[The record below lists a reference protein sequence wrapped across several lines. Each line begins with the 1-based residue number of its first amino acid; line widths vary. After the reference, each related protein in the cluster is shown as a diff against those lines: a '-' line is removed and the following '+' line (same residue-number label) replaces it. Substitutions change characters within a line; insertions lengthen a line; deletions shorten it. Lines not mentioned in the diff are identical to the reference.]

1 MLKYPLRLNENETD
15 FVYFSH
21 SEYKT
26 NNTKNKDGSK
36 GPQRPPDNGN
46 GIVLYM
52 PNSTPGAG
60 YTNGWNNTG
69 TMFQGPIGEYKRGLL
84 QAAGKAINSAENGT
98 IDMAALRAASEEAG
112 FKVGNDITN
121 RGGLGALGNQ
131 LIGETVGK
139 KLIGSANNFL
149 ALSQNKIFNP
159 NIELLYQGPQLRT
172 FVFEFTFVPRSKG
185 ESTNVN
191 NIIKEFKTWSA
202 PSNEKGGFYL
212 SVPHVWHIRYG
223 GAGGKFMNKFKPCAM
238 TSFELQDNGSSDAHY
253 TFVDGVPVSTSIR
266 MTFSEVDIITREDH
280 TKNGGPRGF

>member
-26 NNTKNKDGSK
+26 NASG
-36 GPQRPPDNGN
+36 GPQAPGNGG

-69 TMFQGPIGEYKRGLL
+69 TMFQGPIGEYKKGLL
-84 QAAGKAINSAENGT
+84 QAAGDAINSAEGGFKD
-98 IDMAALRAASEEAG
+98 IGALRGKMEAAGE
-112 FKVGNDITN
+112 KLGNDIAN

-139 KLIGSANNFL
+139 KLVGSANNFL
-149 ALSQNKIFNP
+149 ALTQGKIFNP
-159 NIELLYQGPQLRT
+159 NVELLYQGPQLRS
-172 FVFEFTFVPRSKG
+172 FVFEFTFVPRSSG
-185 ESTNVN
+185 EASNVN
-191 NIIKEFKTWSA
+191 DIIKEFKTWSA
-202 PSNEKGGFYL
+202 PKEDGFYL
-212 SVPHVWHIRYG
+212 KVPHVWHIRYG
-223 GAGGKFMNKFKPCAM
+223 GRGGNFMNKFKPCAM
-238 TSFELQDNGSSDAHY
+238 TSFELQDNGSSDSHY

-266 MTFSEVDIITREDH
+266 MTFSEVDIITRKDH
-280 TKNGGPRGF
+280 EEGGPRGF